1 MPTEE
6 AIVIADITEC
16 LWGDDPG
23 IFNELYAECV
33 GQYLRWGDQQH
44 IISYYYST
52 GYYGRRAED
61 SKKQNDH
68 LNLLGT
74 ISWEDILLE
83 EIYEAFAERD
93 WDKQRAELIQAGA
106 VIASMIRDGDRAH
119 RKTEDAAKSELEHT
133 AVPSTHPRS
142 SASIHH
148 ADQTAE
154 RRDQ

>member
-61 SKKQNDH
+61 SKKQNAH
-68 LNLLGT
+68 LNKLGT

-93 WDKQRAELIQAGA
+93 WTKQRAELVQSAA

-133 AVPSTHPRS
+133 AVGTPVHQP
-142 SASIHH
+142 
-148 ADQTAE
+148 DQTAE